1 MMQDFGNVLTAMVT
15 PFKEDLSVDYDRA
28 AQLAEKLLAEG
39 SDGIVV
45 AGTTGESPTLTKAE
59 KLQLFR
65 VVKQAA
71 GASPVIAGTGSNDTA
86 ETMALTKA
94 ANDTGV
100 DGVMFVG
107 PYYNKPSQ
115 EGFYQHFK
123 ACAQVT
129 GLPIVLYNIP
139 GRTGKNIEA
148 STILRLAAE
157 LPNIH
162 SVKEGSGDIKQMS
175 EICAKKA
182 NSFIVYSG
190 DDGVTLP
197 LLALGGRGVISV
209 VAHVAGRF
217 MADMCTAFHAGDAAT
232 ARKLH
237 HKVTPMID
245 ACFLGSGN
253 PACVKRALEFAG
265 FPCGGTRLPIVPAS
279 EQDTATIRKAWEELA
294 L

>member
-1 MMQDFGNVLTAMVT
+1 MQDFGNVLTAMVT

-28 AQLAEKLLAEG
+28 SELVGKLLAEG

-45 AGTTGESPTLTKAE
+45 AGTTGESPTLTQDE

-71 GASPVIAGTGSNDTA
+71 GARPVVAGTGSNDTA
-86 ETMALTKA
+86 GSIALTQA

-115 EGFYQHFK
+115 EGLYQHFK
-123 ACAQVT
+123 ACARVT
-129 GLPIVLYNIP
+129 DLPVILYNIP
-139 GRTGKNIEA
+139 GRTGRNIEA
-148 STILRLAAE
+148 ATILRLAAE

-175 EICAKKA
+175 DICAKKPDG
-182 NSFIVYSG
+182 FVVYSG
-190 DDGVTLP
+190 DDSMTLP

-209 VAHVAGRF
+209 VGHVAGRI
-217 MADMCTAFHAGDAAT
+217 MADLCAAFHAGDAAT
-232 ARKLH
+232 ARRLH